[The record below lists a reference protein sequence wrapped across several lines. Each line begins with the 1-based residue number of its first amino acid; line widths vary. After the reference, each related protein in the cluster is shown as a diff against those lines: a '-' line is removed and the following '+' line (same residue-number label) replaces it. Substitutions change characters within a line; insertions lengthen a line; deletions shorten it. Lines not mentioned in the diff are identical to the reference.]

1 MRAFQRHLGESEVV
15 AREELPG
22 YVHRGTDD
30 SRDHRVA
37 AGRLVVGHQK
47 DRLAAARNLH
57 RAGGEPEGKQLRA

>member
-1 MRAFQRHLGESEVV
+1 MRAFQRHLRESEVV

-22 YVHRGTDD
+22 HVHRGADD

-37 AGRLVVGHQK
+37 AGCLVVGHQK

-57 RAGGEPEGKQLRA
+57 SAGREPEGQQVVA